1 VASPE
6 PSLSAAP
13 EPSPPEEEGYDDID
27 DLGSANGGTGG
38 NGTGLAPRPAR
49 TARSSRPRRLDGTAR
64 SVTAPRRDDGVDGR
78 DGAATLEE
86 VDGIGETELVDD
98 QYERAVVDGAT
109 TGSVTTIDPPAT
121 ATGMAMPLVDDGIE
135 VLDDDDDDFAEI
147 GAPTG
152 ARGRLRARKVRR
164 VVRYVSPWSV
174 LKVSLLF
181 YACLW
186 VILTIASVLL
196 WRVAVASGVI
206 GNMEKFLARAFGES
220 EFTID
225 GREIFRASTVAGL
238 ILVFAGTGFTV
249 MMSLLFNVIC
259 DITGGIRFTVLE
271 LETVKRVRR
280 ARTGE

>member
-6 PSLSAAP
+6 PSLSSATP
-13 EPSPPEEEGYDDID
+13 EPSSPD
-27 DLGSANGGTGG
+27 DLDGEAPGDHRPGG
-38 NGTGLAPRPAR
+38 NGSARTTNR
-49 TARSSRPRRLDGTAR
+49 TARPTARPLRLDAAQRTAA
-64 SVTAPRRDDGVDGR
+64 SAALSDAAVEDDLLLDELTAPVVPIEPGTSAVAAPVVVPDDEDDLTVYGTEPD
-78 DGAATLEE
+78 D
-86 VDGIGETELVDD
+86 DELVDVGGASS
-98 QYERAVVDGAT
+98 ERGK
-109 TGSVTTIDPPAT
+109 
-121 ATGMAMPLVDDGIE
+121 LK
-135 VLDDDDDDFAEI
+135 
-147 GAPTG
+147 
-152 ARGRLRARKVRR
+152 ARKVRR

-196 WRVAVASGVI
+196 WRAAVTTGAIENV
-206 GNMEKFLARAFGES
+206 EKFLARVFGES

-225 GREIFRASTVAGL
+225 GREIFRASTIAGL

-271 LETVKRVRR
+271 LESTKRVRKIR
-280 ARTGE
+280 SGE